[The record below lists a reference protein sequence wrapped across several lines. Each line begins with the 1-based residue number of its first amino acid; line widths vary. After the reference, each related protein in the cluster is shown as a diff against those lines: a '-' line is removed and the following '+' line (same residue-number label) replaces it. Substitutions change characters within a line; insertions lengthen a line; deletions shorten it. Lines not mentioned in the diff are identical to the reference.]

1 MAGTALTCDDCP
13 VRDSAACSSL
23 SHAERGELV
32 RRGRK
37 IQLSAGET
45 LFAAGDDHAGC
56 ATLTRG
62 AMKISSIDEHGTER
76 ILSLVH
82 PAGFVGEMFG
92 AVAHHDII
100 ALTDSEVC
108 LFSRRDYEAAIERYP
123 ALSRAMLR
131 RTAEDLYQS
140 RALIEMMGRH
150 TARERVGIFL
160 QAMARAASDSP
171 CHPAPE
177 FDLPVSRGEMAG
189 MLGLT
194 IETVSRAFSAL
205 ERDGVI
211 RRKKLRGIEIIDSA
225 QLGKI

>member
-1 MAGTALTCDDCP
+1 MAGTALACDECP
-13 VRDSAACSSL
+13 VRDSAACASL
-23 SHAERGELV
+23 SDDERRELV
-32 RRGRK
+32 HRGRK
-37 IQLSAGET
+37 VQLRAGDT
-45 LFAAGDDHAGC
+45 LFSAGDDETGC
-56 ATLTRG
+56 ATLIRG
-62 AMKISSIDEHGTER
+62 AMKISSVDEHGTER

-92 AVAHHDII
+92 AVARHDII

-123 ALSRAMLR
+123 ALGRAMLR
-131 RTAEDLYQS
+131 LTAEDLHRS

-171 CHPAPE
+171 CHSARE

-211 RRKKLRGIEIIDSA
+211 RRKQLRGIEIIDTA
-225 QLGKI
+225 QLGKA